1 MSVKFFVPEQTE
13 HGDWQCLYEVR
24 GGPINHSHSM
34 VGIDSVQALS
44 LALGG
49 VHAELGF
56 FERKHKATFHFLG
69 EPGHEFK

>member
-1 MSVKFFVPEQTE
+1 VSVTFFVPEQIE
-13 HGDWQCLYEVR
+13 QGDWECQYEVR
-24 GGPINHSHSM
+24 GGPLKKSNRT

-49 VHAELGF
+49 MHAELGF
-56 FERKHKATFHFLG
+56 YERKHNATFHFLG